1 MLLVGSAQQSRLGLR
16 RHFDAV
22 TAQAQNDRRAVVLI
36 QVERIGLP
44 YLELVLQSGRPRQGH
59 QILDVL
65 VLDGS
70 ITSMPRDG

>member
-1 MLLVGSAQQSRLGLR
+1 VLLVGSAQQPRLSLR

-44 YLELVLQSGRPRQGH
+44 YLELVQSGRPRQGH